1 MAHPGRPFFLAG
13 RALAFKVRPMRKYE
27 IVGPCRLEGSVKIN
41 GAKNS
46 VLKIMAASLM
56 VPAEVELHRVPNI
69 TDVDLMANVLRR
81 LGAKVEQQGNTMV
94 IDSSGEISEEAP
106 YELVTQIRASIQV
119 LAPLLSRLGRAR
131 VAMPGGDAIGSRPID
146 MHLKALERMGAT
158 LHSDHGY
165 IEAEAPRLIGT
176 RILLEFPSVGATEN
190 LLLAAVS
197 AEGTTTIENAAR
209 EPEIQDLARFLNSC
223 GGKISGEGTPTVIV
237 EGVGSL
243 RSATHEILPDRIEA
257 GTYAVAAAATRG
269 DVTLN
274 DCIPRHI
281 ELPLQKLE
289 DAGAT
294 IGRGEDWVRV
304 SMKDRPRTLDLVT
317 LPFPGFPTDL
327 QPLMMVLLAHA
338 DGPSILTENV
348 FESRFLFVD
357 ELNRMG
363 AHVRVEGHH
372 AVIRGVERLSGAPV
386 RAPDIRAGAA
396 LVVGGLCAEG
406 KTEVYDIAHIERGYE
421 AFLENLRSL
430 GGGLSLIEG

>member
-1 MAHPGRPFFLAG
+1 MAY
-13 RALAFKVRPMRKYE
+13 YE
-27 IVGPCRLEGSVKIN
+27 IVGPSRLEGSVTVS

-56 VPAEVELHRVPNI
+56 VPGEVVLHRVPEI
-69 TDVDLMANVLRR
+69 TDVRLMANVLRR
-81 LGAKVEQQGNTMV
+81 LGAKVEQRDNTMS
-94 IDSSGEISEEAP
+94 IDASGEISEEAP

-119 LAPLLSRLGRAR
+119 LAPLLARLGKAR
-131 VAMPGGDAIGSRPID
+131 VALPGGDAIGSRPID
-146 MHLKALERMGAT
+146 MHLKALEKMGAK
-158 LHSDHGY
+158 LFSHHGY
-165 IEAEAPRLIGT
+165 IEGEVTRLSGT

-190 LLLAAVS
+190 LILAGVT

-209 EPEIQDLARFLNSC
+209 EPEVQDLARFLSAC
-223 GGKISGEGTPTVIV
+223 GGRIVGAGTPTVTI
-237 EGVGSL
+237 EGVEKLSPT
-243 RSATHEILPDRIEA
+243 THEIVPDRVEA
-257 GTYAVAAAATRG
+257 GTYAIAAAATRG

-274 DCIPRHI
+274 GCVPRHI

-294 IGRGEDWVRV
+294 IVRGEDRVRI
-304 SMKDRPRTLDLVT
+304 SMRDRPRPLDLVT

-327 QPLMMVLLAHA
+327 QPLMMVLLTHA

-363 AHVRVEGHH
+363 AQIRVEGHH
-372 AVIRGVERLSGAPV
+372 AVIRGVTCLSGAPV

-406 KTEVYDIAHIERGYE
+406 RTSVYDVSHIERGYE
-421 AFLENLRSL
+421 GFLENLRSL
-430 GGGLSLIEG
+430 GGNLRLVEDDL

>member
-1 MAHPGRPFFLAG
+1 MSR
-13 RALAFKVRPMRKYE
+13 YE
-27 IVGPCRLEGSVKIN
+27 ILGPCRLEGSVTVN

-56 VPAEVELHRVPNI
+56 VPGEVELHRVPNI
-69 TDVDLMANVLRR
+69 TDVHLMANVLRR
-81 LGAKVEQQGNTMV
+81 LGARVEQEGNTMV

-106 YELVTQIRASIQV
+106 YELVTKIRASIQV

-146 MHLKALERMGAT
+146 MHLRALERMGAT
-158 LHSDHGY
+158 LHSHHGY
-165 IEAEAPRLIGT
+165 IEGEVARLRGT

-190 LLLAAVS
+190 LLLAAVK
-197 AEGTTTIENAAR
+197 AEGITTIENAAR
-209 EPEIQDLARFLNSC
+209 EPEIQDLVRFLNSC
-223 GGKISGEGTPTVIV
+223 GGKIAGEGTPTVTI
-237 EGVGSL
+237 EGVDSL
-243 RSATHEILPDRIEA
+243 ASTSHDIVPDRIEA
-257 GTYAVAAAATRG
+257 GTYAIAAAATQG

-274 DCIPRHI
+274 GCIPRHI

-294 IGRGEDWVRV
+294 IDRGDDWVRV
-304 SMKDRPRTLDLVT
+304 SMAGRPQPLDLVT

-363 AHVRVEGHH
+363 AQVRVEGHH
-372 AVIRGVERLSGAPV
+372 AVIRGIDRLSGAPV

-396 LVVGGLCAEG
+396 LVIGGLCAEG
-406 KTEVYDIAHIERGYE
+406 RTDVYDVAHIERGYE
-421 AFLENLRSL
+421 GLLQNLEAL
-430 GGGLSLIEG
+430 GGQIRLVGDPA

>member
-1 MAHPGRPFFLAG
+1 MSN
-13 RALAFKVRPMRKYE
+13 YE
-27 IVGPCRLEGSVKIN
+27 IQGPSRLEGSVTIN

-69 TDVDLMANVLRR
+69 TDVHLMANVLRR
-81 LGAKVEQQGNTMV
+81 LGAKVEQKGNSML
-94 IDSSGEISEEAP
+94 IDASGEITDEAP
-106 YELVTQIRASIQV
+106 YELVTKIRASIQV

-158 LHSDHGY
+158 LTSHHGY
-165 IEAEAPRLIGT
+165 IEGEVAQLIGT
-176 RILLEFPSVGATEN
+176 RHLLEFPSVGATEN
-190 LLLAAVS
+190 LILAAVR
-197 AEGTTTIENAAR
+197 AEGVTTIENAAR

-223 GGKISGEGTPTVIV
+223 GAKISGEGTPTIRI
-237 EGVGSL
+237 EGVDEL
-243 RSATHEILPDRIEA
+243 TATSHEIVPDRIEA
-257 GTYAVAAAATRG
+257 GTYAIAAAATRG
-269 DVTLN
+269 DVTLK

-281 ELPLQKLE
+281 ELALQKLE

-294 IGRGEDWVRV
+294 VGRGEDWVRV
-304 SMKDRPRTLDLVT
+304 SMEARPSPLDLVT

-327 QPLMMVLLAHA
+327 QPLMMVLLAQA

-372 AVIRGVERLSGAPV
+372 AVIRGVENLSGAPV

-396 LVVGGLCAEG
+396 LVIGGLCAEG
-406 KTEVYDIAHIERGYE
+406 QTDVYDVAHIERGYE
-421 AFLENLRSL
+421 GFLENLRSL
-430 GGGLSLIEG
+430 GGDITLVTDGG